1 LNIVISVGGRF
12 HAFFLANQLLHRD
25 ALKEIITSYP
35 RFYARKYGLP
45 PEKVRPVVS
54 KEILFRS
61 WQKLP
66 GSIRSLYDIRYFVS
80 DLFDR
85 RAAKIVSECDLFIG
99 WSSFSLRT
107 LRRAKELGAITI
119 IQRGSSHIIYQRDIL
134 KREYKKLG
142 LAPDLPADKIIEKE
156 LQEYEEADYIEV
168 PSSFARRTF
177 REKGFPASRIIQG
190 GRGVDLSLFRP
201 IAKEDNIFRIIYAGQ
216 ISIQKGIHYL
226 LQAFSELRL
235 SRAEL
240 WLIGGISDLMKPFLK
255 KYAGNYTWLGNKP
268 EKELYRFYSQG
279 SVFVIPTLQE
289 GLAMV
294 QVQAMACGLPVISTT
309 NSGGEDIIEEGK
321 EGFIIPVC
329 DLDAL
334 KERLIYLYKNQE
346 ICREMGGAAREK
358 AKDKFSWDDYGEFI
372 FEKYRRI
379 LSQGSWGPAK
389 GTSKKCECA

>member
-1 LNIVISVGGRF
+1 MKIVISVGGRF
-12 HAFFLANQLLHRD
+12 HAFFLARQLLKRN

-35 RFYARKYGLP
+35 RFWARRYGLP
-45 PEKVRPVVS
+45 PEKVKPVIS

-66 GSIRSLYDIRYFVS
+66 VSLRSLYDIRFFVS

-134 KREYKKLG
+134 RREYEKLG

-168 PSSFARRTF
+168 PSTFARRTF
-177 REKGFPASRIIQG
+177 LEKGFSASRIIQG

-201 IAKEDNIFRIIYAGQ
+201 VPKEDNIFRIIYAGQ

-240 WLIGGISDLMKPFLK
+240 WLIGSISDSMKPFLK
-255 KYAGNYTWLGNKP
+255 KYTGNYTWLGHKP

-309 NSGGEDIIEEGK
+309 NSGGEDIIDEGK
-321 EGFIIPVC
+321 EGFIIPIC
-329 DLDAL
+329 DLDSL
-334 KERLIYLYKNQE
+334 KERLSYLYQNQE
-346 ICREMGGAAREK
+346 ICREMGAAALAK
-358 AKDKFSWDDYGEFI
+358 AKDKFSWDDYGDVI
-372 FEKYRRI
+372 IEKYRRI
-379 LSQGSWGPAK
+379 VAQGARVPAEWS
-389 GTSKKCECA
+389 SKKCE